1 MAASGKPGWDD
12 LFPPHMEGFRKV
24 PFGEL
29 GAMERAVGDDTVAI
43 LVEPIQG
50 EAGVITPP
58 AGYLRG
64 LRELADRA
72 GVLLVFDEVQ
82 TGVGRTGDLFA
93 FQSEEALP
101 DVLTL
106 GKGLGGGIPV
116 AALLAR
122 SNACCFEHGDQGG
135 TFNGNPLV
143 TAVAGRILDVVTG
156 PGFLEHVRRAGD
168 HLAGAVDEALGKSR
182 LVEVRG
188 RGLLRAAVLRDPA
201 AFEIRDGCFTRGLL
215 VNASRPNVLRFM
227 PSLRVT
233 IDEIDEMA
241 RVLREVTSS
250 LE

>member
-12 LFPPHMEGFRKV
+12 LFPPRMEGFRKV
-24 PFGEL
+24 PFGDL
-29 GAMERAVGDDTVAI
+29 DAMARAVGDDTVAI

-50 EAGVITPP
+50 EAGVVVPP
-58 AGYLRG
+58 GGYLRG

-72 GVLLVFDEVQ
+72 GILLAFDEVQ

-93 FQSEEALP
+93 FQWEDALP

-122 SNACCFEHGDQGG
+122 SHACCFEHGDQGG
-135 TFNGNPLV
+135 TYNGNPLV
-143 TAVAGRILDVVTG
+143 TAVANRVLDVVTA

-168 HLAGAVDEALGKSR
+168 HLAGAIEIALGTDR

-188 RGLLRAAVLRDPA
+188 RGLLRAAVLRDSSA
-201 AFEIRDGCFTRGLL
+201 LAIRDQCFERGLL
-215 VNASRPNVLRFM
+215 LNAPRPSVLRFV

-233 IDEIDEMA
+233 LDEIDEMA
-241 RVLREVTSS
+241 GTLREVANT
-250 LE
+250 LG